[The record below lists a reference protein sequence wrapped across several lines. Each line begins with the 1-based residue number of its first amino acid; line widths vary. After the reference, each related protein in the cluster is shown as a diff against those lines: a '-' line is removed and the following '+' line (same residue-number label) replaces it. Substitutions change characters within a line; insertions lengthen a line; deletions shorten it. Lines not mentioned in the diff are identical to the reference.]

1 MKPERTL
8 QKMYD
13 EYPKLFPTRQRALD
27 HLFCVIGNG
36 YSWYKGEIVADD
48 ELFILDDKLEKLI
61 IDPDYEIDVKPDI
74 VSTPPKT
81 EEEYAKEME
90 EWVMSL
96 AKLKHRVLPEISI
109 EEHYKGLKNNFH
121 KWYPLSEDYSLI
133 HNVPDDVTP
142 EWKALVEECKESLR
156 RDGIEI

>member
-61 IDPDYEIDVKPDI
+61 IDPDYEADERPDI
-74 VSTPPKT
+74 VSTSPKT

-90 EWVMSL
+90 
-96 AKLKHRVLPEISI
+96 
-109 EEHYKGLKNNFH
+109 
-121 KWYPLSEDYSLI
+121 
-133 HNVPDDVTP
+133 
-142 EWKALVEECKESLR
+142 
-156 RDGIEI
+156 